1 MSYMDHLYFSR
12 RPDPPPDGLF
22 GGRRPRLAPEHRQRP
37 GAADPDSPP
46 KPLTPAELAQV
57 ARAWRHRADSSSNQ
71 VAEALETLAARRAPP
86 PVEAVF
92 GAPPPKSVVR
102 RISEFMGLQ

>member
-12 RPDPPPDGLF
+12 RPDPAPDGLF
-22 GGRRPRLAPEHRQRP
+22 GGRRPRLAPAPLQRS
-37 GAADPDSPP
+37 GAADPDHPP

-57 ARAWRHRADSSSNQ
+57 ARAWRHRADGSSSQ

-86 PVEAVF
+86 PVPAVF
-92 GAPPPKSVVR
+92 AAPPPKSVVR
-102 RISEFMGLQ
+102 RISEFMGL

>member
-1 MSYMDHLYFSR
+1 MTYMDHLYFSR
-12 RPDPPPDGLF
+12 RPEPAPDGLF
-22 GGRRPRLAPEHRQRP
+22 GGRRPRLAPEHLP

-57 ARAWRHRADSSSNQ
+57 ARAWRHRADGSSIQ

-86 PVEAVF
+86 PVETVF
-92 GAPPPKSVVR
+92 AEPPPKSVVR
-102 RISEFMGLQ
+102 RISEFMGL